1 MPEAAA
7 GSSGKSF
14 LQRARGK
21 VLRWLRRSL
30 RTTHQVNVPLFFFFF
45 AKSPLFLVTV
55 GIRLFG
61 IDRTV
66 SESEP
71 RFSRSP
77 S

>member
-30 RTTHQVNVPLFFFFF
+30 RTTHQVNVSSEIVLVSVSDHSFANPL
-45 AKSPLFLVTV
+45 V
-55 GIRLFG
+55 IRRLPK
-61 IDRTV
+61 DRD
-66 SESEP
+66 
-71 RFSRSP
+71 RK
-77 S
+77 